1 MKNLFYLLLFAL
13 LGAGSIHANDLVIT
27 GILTDENQETV
38 PGVDVKVEMLVNNM
52 VLETWNP
59 TTDADGSFEIETN
72 RDDNLRIVLVRVTY
86 MDCNGG
92 MRRTQRAV
100 NQDRS
105 EVHFDLKYCTRQNN
119 RPCKVRIRPGR
130 ANNRMLSLTAVAQ
143 GTDPISYSWST
154 GDTTSMIFI
163 NPGESACVTI
173 TDANGCEATACF
185 GRNEPACRVTI
196 KAEETNTG
204 TLLIAMGSE
213 DGGTFMWSNGETGD
227 SITVDRPGRYCVRVK
242 YENGCKANACYTVRG
257 GPDPCIDAKII
268 QVPNETGDSIRIEVE
283 YNDTLNLNFQW
294 NTGDTTD
301 FIVVTESG
309 VYTVLITSADDSN
322 CGITLSTMVDFGN
335 CEIGI
340 RVRETNR
347 GFLLAVSPANSATG
361 TFLWSTG
368 ETRPVIFV
376 GSDEAEY
383 CVTVTFPNCI
393 AEACVQVGDDN
404 LIDPDTD
411 DRIMAT
417 SRGIVFPNPVM
428 SELNV
433 NLDGIQGAESLNI
446 FNQAGTLV
454 LSRRLAGDETLGNI
468 SLDVLHLSPG
478 VYMIQIR
485 GSEEVSTTRFVKQ

>member
-1 MKNLFYLLLFAL
+1 MKNLFYLLLFVL
-13 LGAGSIHANDLVIT
+13 IGAGSIHANDLVIT

-38 PGVDVKVEMLVNNM
+38 PGVAVKVEMVVNNM
-52 VLETWNP
+52 VLESWNP
-59 TTDADGSFEIETN
+59 TTDTNGSFEIETM
-72 RDDNLRIVLVRVTY
+72 RDENLRIVLVRMTFV
-86 MDCNGG
+86 DCNGS

-130 ANNRMLSLTAVAQ
+130 ANNRMLSLTAVTL
-143 GTDPISYSWST
+143 GTNPINYSWST
-154 GDTTSMIFI
+154 GDTTSMIII

-185 GRNEPACRVTI
+185 GRNEPECRVTI
-196 KAEETNTG
+196 EAVETNTG

-213 DGGTFMWSNGETGD
+213 EGATYTWSNGETGD

-242 YENGCKANACYTVRG
+242 YENGCQANACYTVRSG
-257 GPDPCIDAKII
+257 SDPCFEAKIVR
-268 QVPNETGDSIRIEVE
+268 VPNETGDTIRIEIE

-301 FIVVTESG
+301 FILVTESG
-309 VYTVLITSADDSN
+309 VYTVLITSADTPN
-322 CGITLSTMVDFGN
+322 CGVTLSTMVDFGN
-335 CEIGI
+335 CEIDI
-340 RVRETNR
+340 VVRETNR
-347 GFLLAVSPANSATG
+347 GFLLAVSPANNAMG
-361 TFLWSTG
+361 NILWSTG
-368 ETRPVIFV
+368 QTRPVIFV

-383 CVTVTFPNCI
+383 CVTVTLPNCI
-393 AEACVQVGDDN
+393 AEACVEVGDDN

-417 SRGIVFPNPVM
+417 GRGVVFPNPVG

-433 NLDGIQGAESLNI
+433 NLDGILGVESVNI

-468 SLDVLHLSPG
+468 SLDVLDLPSG
-478 VYMIQIR
+478 VYMIQIL
-485 GSEEVSTTRFVKQ
+485 GSEEISTIRFMKE